1 MSSHKT
7 GHDFDPDIHGHLP
20 GRRCFILSNPG
31 NNSIID
37 NFESNPLLNPDYRF
51 DISGP
56 VGDDFQVTGRFDG
69 MNITIIKET

>member
-20 GRRCFILSNPG
+20 GPWRFILNSPG
-31 NNSIID
+31 DYLIID
-37 NFESNPLLNPDYRF
+37 NFESKPFLNPDYRF

-56 VGDDFQVTGRFDG
+56 VGDDFPVTGRFDG